1 MIYRHYNDIAN
12 YFLVREETWLSDY
25 FLQKCLNISADKPD
39 RIDPSSLAEAHA
51 NLGLAFERLS
61 KILFSLLLFSF

>member
-1 MIYRHYNDIAN
+1 MIYRHYNDVAN

-25 FLQKCLNISADKPD
+25 FLQKCLTIATDGKLEKA
-39 RIDPSSLAEAHA
+39 DPSSLAEAHA

-61 KILFSLLLFSF
+61 KFSFSN